1 MTTVKGVVQL
11 AAKLL
16 GVQDAVDSYLKGSVT
31 DSIKRIVEGL
41 VCCFNTVE
49 NEVAVDYVP
58 ILCEE
63 QVESVDGFVEY
74 AALSRPVAYVV
85 SICGEGGKEVDA
97 KCLATNISVAVGT
110 YTVRYAVVPSEK
122 GFEDDSEYGVGVFER
137 LLAYG
142 VAAEYCLHK
151 GMYEEAAVWEK
162 KYRMAIEAA
171 AQQEQKAVERAEKAR
186 SEALETVK
194 EAERLAKE
202 QAEEEERLEAERLAK
217 EKAEEEARLAE
228 TETAKRLADY
238 KTIKARDWI

>member
-1 MTTVKGVVQL
+1 MTTVKGVVKL
-11 AAKLL
+11 AARLIGL
-16 GVQDAVDSYLKGSVT
+16 QDTVDDYLNGSVT
-31 DSIKRIVEGL
+31 DSASRIVEGL

-49 NEVAVDYVP
+49 NEVAVDYIP

-63 QVESVDGFVEY
+63 QIVSTDGFVEY
-74 AALSRPVAYVV
+74 SALSKPVAYVV
-85 SICGEGGKEVDA
+85 SICGEDGKEVDA
-97 KCLATNISVAVGT
+97 KCLAANISIAPGT

-122 GFEDDSEYGVGVFER
+122 GIEDHSDYGVGVFER

-171 AQQEQKAVERAEKAR
+171 VQLEEKTEKRAEKVRVEAEEAR
-186 SEALETVK
+186 L
-194 EAERLAKE
+194 EAERLAEEKA
-202 QAEEEERLEAERLAK
+202 AEEARLEAERLAK

-228 TETAKRLADY
+228 EETAKRLADY